1 MNREIG
7 RVELSG
13 QSSEPNKIVSADAV
27 RFGGGVGVIERG
39 GSTSGRPKFV
49 EGARYWLQFAGHA

>member
-13 QSSEPNKIVSADAV
+13 ESNEVNKIISADAV

-49 EGARYWLQFAGHA
+49 GRGEILAAICRNA